1 MNGSSEEAIV
11 QHLRAEH
18 RRMHRL
24 MRQTLAALPHWED
37 ANGGNWQPAMLRGL
51 KAIRE
56 ELAAHF
62 RAEETGG
69 CLEEAVSRCPSLA
82 PQAAQVLQEH
92 KSLLEDLERLIQRV
106 EALQQPTAPA
116 AHALSDDLH
125 AVLRR
130 LNQHEQLE
138 NRVMQQAFGL
148 SVDDEESWQRPVD
161 EAP

>member
-1 MNGSSEEAIV
+1 MNASSDEAFV

-37 ANGGNWQPAMLRGL
+37 ANGGNWLPAMLRGL
-51 KAIRE
+51 KAIRDA
-56 ELAAHF
+56 LAAHF
-62 RAEETGG
+62 HAEEAGG

-82 PQAAQVLQEH
+82 PQASQVLQEH
-92 KSLLEDLERLIQRV
+92 RSLMEELNRLIERV
-106 EALQQPTAPA
+106 ETMHQPTAST

-125 AVLRR
+125 ELLRR
-130 LNQHEQLE
+130 LNLHEQLE
-138 NRVMQQAFGL
+138 NRIVQQAFGV
-148 SVDDEESWQRPVD
+148 SVDDEESEPRPVD